1 MDQLKTVLNSAL
13 KEAGIEKAV
22 AQNRALIVWKKVVG
36 DKIATNTDPVNIR
49 NGVLIVRVSSSTWRQ
64 ELLLKKS
71 NILEKLNKYLKKE
84 IIKDIRFI

>member
-1 MDQLKTVLNSAL
+1 MNSAL

-49 NGVLIVRVSSSTWRQ
+49 NGVLIVRASSSTWRQ

-71 NILEKLNKYLKKE
+71 SILEKLNKYLKKE